1 MNLSKLKSRWLA
13 FWETKFGKRLSKVLQ
28 YVFVAVILGY
38 LIYQLT
44 EIGWQKVWESL
55 PVTPWFYILF
65 LFLYFALPVSEQFI
79 YGTSL
84 NFSFWKGFP
93 VFIQKKIFN
102 ADVLGYSGEAYLF
115 VWGRKNLEESDGYV
129 LSVIK
134 DNNIISSITST
145 MVAAVLL
152 SVFLYVG
159 KINIQKIVDFNP
171 DYLYLGAVVVLLI
184 LASLIYFRNYIISMS
199 FGTASKIFGI
209 HLARL
214 IFVYSVEII
223 QWMIVMPEVPLYIW
237 FTYMAVKIISTRIP
251 FLPSRD
257 LLFIGA
263 SLEVSKLLNVSGA
276 GIAGILLA
284 SNVLSKM
291 MNLLL
296 YLIMTMQGKI
306 VAKEEKPA
314 INTRSSEKDSEVI

>member
-1 MNLSKLKSRWLA
+1 MDFFDFKKKWIA
-13 FWETKFGKRLSKVLQ
+13 FWRTDFGKKLAKVFQ
-28 YVFVAVILGY
+28 YLFIAGILAY

-44 EIGWQKVWESL
+44 EIGWQRVWESL

-84 NFSFWKGFP
+84 KFSFWKGLP
-93 VFIQKKIFN
+93 VFIQKKIYN
-102 ADVLGYSGEAYLF
+102 ADVLGYSGEAYFF
-115 VWGRKNLEESDGYV
+115 VWAKKNLEESAGYIFG
-129 LSVIK
+129 VIK

-145 MVAAVLL
+145 LVAAILL
-152 SVFLYVG
+152 SIFLYVSQ
-159 KINIQKIVDFNP
+159 INLQEVLDINRRYF
-171 DYLYLGAVVVLLI
+171 YYGAGIVVLILI
-184 LASLIYFRNYIISMS
+184 SLVFFRNYIITMPME
-199 FGTASKIFGI
+199 TAGKIFGI

-214 IFVYSVEII
+214 FFVYSVEII

-237 FTYMAVKIISTRIP
+237 FTYMGIKIISTRIP

-263 SLEVSKLLNVSGA
+263 SLEISKFLDVSGA

-284 SNVLSKM
+284 SNVLTKLV
-291 MNLLL
+291 NLGL
-296 YLIMTMQGKI
+296 YLVLAFRGKLI
-306 VAKEEKPA
+306 KKEDKGAKGVVSD
-314 INTRSSEKDSEVI
+314 T